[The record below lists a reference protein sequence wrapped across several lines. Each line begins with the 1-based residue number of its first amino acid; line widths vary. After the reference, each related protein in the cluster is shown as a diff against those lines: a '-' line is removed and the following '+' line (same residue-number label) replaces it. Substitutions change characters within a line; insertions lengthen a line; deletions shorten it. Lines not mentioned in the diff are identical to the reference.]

1 MISWSDLIIQTE
13 DPHQLNLNCFSVD
26 WGSRPLATRLCW
38 SLLQCMM
45 EINGNHTSWYHHD
58 YTMIGIEKLLVTAGM
73 WSLVQRI
80 TLWSFG
86 ISTATSFGHILDT
99 ARKFCTLAWR
109 ESVSNLLIWVWVF
122 HFIWPILCCYT
133 LPQVATCV
141 QTKQVVGVGRC
152 RQAVASHRVSTHC
165 KFFCTHTHNLARV
178 QIMFKS
184 DWYWYWYWYTA

>member
-165 KFFCTHTHNLARV
+165 KFSCTHT
-178 QIMFKS
+178 
-184 DWYWYWYWYTA
+184 